1 MSRSLSFERCP
12 ETGIC
17 SIFRGDLEKIDLMP
31 DEVEAIR
38 DAAGDP
44 EVIKEI
50 IAECDDDF
58 AAALTPEEVREIAK
72 TLKLMPQSIL
82 NRKDAKTQRRKT

>member
-1 MSRSLSFERCP
+1 MSETLSFERCP

-44 EVIKEI
+44 EAIKEI
-50 IAECDDDF
+50 IAECDDEF
-58 AAALTPEEVREIAK
+58 AAALTPGELREIAH
-72 TLKLMPQSIL
+72 TL
-82 NRKDAKTQRRKT
+82 R

>member
-1 MSRSLSFERCP
+1 MSESLSFERCP

-17 SIFRGDLEKIDLMP
+17 SIFRGVKEKIDLMP

-44 EVIKEI
+44 EAITEI
-50 IAECDDDF
+50 LAECDDEF
-58 AAALTPEEVREIAK
+58 AAALTPEELRAIAQ
-72 TLKLMPQSIL
+72 TLS
-82 NRKDAKTQRRKT
+82 